1 MRSRKHRRTF
11 AVSYSVASITD
22 NQYAITMIPTN
33 HQLRGNGMLRSMFT
47 TISRAALTALLAL
60 LTLSGWAQQGISY
73 QAALR
78 GPDGH
83 PLANRE
89 VRLRLALADGG
100 TTVYRED
107 QTATTS

>member
-1 MRSRKHRRTF
+1 MVRFR
-11 AVSYSVASITD
+11 Y
-22 NQYAITMIPTN
+22 
-33 HQLRGNGMLRSMFT
+33 LT
-47 TISRAALTALLAL
+47 TVLLLLCAAMAAT
-60 LTLSGWAQQGISY
+60 AQQGISY

>member
-1 MRSRKHRRTF
+1 MQVVK
-11 AVSYSVASITD
+11 A
-22 NQYAITMIPTN
+22 
-33 HQLRGNGMLRSMFT
+33 

-78 GPDGH
+78 GPDGQ

-89 VRLRLALADGG
+89 VRLRLALADG

-107 QTATTS
+107 QTATTSPLGLLQVAVGEGAPVQGAYADIDWSRPL